1 MEDKADKIIV
11 EGPVE
16 EVEKVRIALLANVE
30 DLLSKLTFA
39 DIVIDPKYHKHIIGK
54 ITHKFCVINVTNYVD
69 LMVLYKEREDR
80 T

>member
-16 EVEKVRIALLANVE
+16 EVERVRVALLANVE

-39 DIVIDPKYHKHIIGK
+39 DIVIDPKYHKHIIGR
-54 ITHKFCVINVTNYVD
+54 IIQNFGY
-69 LMVLYKEREDR
+69 
-80 T
+80 

>member
-16 EVEKVRIALLANVE
+16 EVERVRVALLANVE

-39 DIVIDPKYHKHIIGK
+39 DIVIDPKYHKHIIGRN
-54 ITHKFCVINVTNYVD
+54 TPKFWL
-69 LMVLYKEREDR
+69 LM
-80 T
+80 

>member
-16 EVEKVRIALLANVE
+16 EVERVRVALLANVE

-39 DIVIDPKYHKHIIGK
+39 DIVIDPKYHKHIIGRN
-54 ITHKFCVINVTNYVD
+54 TLKFWL
-69 LMVLYKEREDR
+69 LM
-80 T
+80 

>member
-16 EVEKVRIALLANVE
+16 EVERVRVALLANVE

-39 DIVIDPKYHKHIIGK
+39 DIVIDPKYHKHIIGRN
-54 ITHKFCVINVTNYVD
+54 IRNVGYWCDKFI
-69 LMVLYKEREDR
+69 LI
-80 T
+80 